1 MRPLNSLFVT
11 VIIGSIVSFSSF
23 AAHASIQSSG
33 RFTSNGQCEAYQS
46 FRKQTNPD
54 NTHLIAN
61 KQYSIKAIN
70 KKEFDWVQ
78 ILIPNASPA
87 MRWVNKSC
95 GSAQFTSNTSTTYSS
110 SIPSNTSSN
119 TSSKSCD
126 TRNEFDSYVLA
137 LTWQPGFCEHFN
149 YKGNKPE
156 CTAINDGKL
165 KITNLT
171 LHGLWPNKASCG
183 TKYGYC
189 DRYARLNLSAE
200 TIKEIAPWM
209 PNFYYQT
216 KFGDYQWKKHGACQ
230 NLDANDYFL
239 TATKLVEKVDASAIG
254 QFIKANIG
262 NNVSTASF
270 KKNLVSHFGVDAVD
284 RISLACSQG
293 KYLNEVRL
301 NIGKSFNVNN
311 TVQELLE
318 SGPKGRPFYGNCHK
332 KIYIEAAGK

>member
-1 MRPLNSLFVT
+1 MRPNYLLVT
-11 VIIGSIVSFSSF
+11 VIIGSILSFSSF
-23 AAHASIQSSG
+23 VANASIRSSG
-33 RFTSNGQCEAYQS
+33 SFTSNGQCDAYQS

-54 NTHLIAN
+54 NTQLINN
-61 KQYSIKAIN
+61 KQYAIKAIN
-70 KKEFDWVQ
+70 KKDFDWVQ

-87 MRWVNKSC
+87 MRWVSKSC
-95 GSAQFTSNTSTTYSS
+95 GTAQFNQELAIKPSS
-110 SIPSNTSSN
+110 SASSN

-126 TRNEFDSYVLA
+126 TRNDFNSYVLA
-137 LTWQPGFCEHFN
+137 LTWQPGFCEHFK

-165 KITNLT
+165 NITNLT

-189 DRYARLNLSAE
+189 DRYARLDLS
-200 TIKEIAPWM
+200 TSTVKEIAPWM

-270 KKNLVSHFGVDAVD
+270 KKNLVSHFGADAVD

-311 TVQELLE
+311 SVQELLE

>member
-1 MRPLNSLFVT
+1 MRPLNSLLLT
-11 VIIGSIVSFSSF
+11 IIVGSIISF
-23 AAHASIQSSG
+23 ASLTANASIRSSG
-33 RFTSNGQCEAYQS
+33 NFTANSHCDAYQS

-54 NTHLIAN
+54 NTQLVTN
-61 KQYSIKAIN
+61 KKYAIKAIN
-70 KKEFDWVQ
+70 KKQFDWVQ
-78 ILIPNASPA
+78 ILVPSASPA

-95 GSAQFTSNTSTTYSS
+95 GTAQFNNETLNNS
-110 SIPSNTSSN
+110 PSAPLN
-119 TSSKSCD
+119 TSSKSCSEP
-126 TRNEFDSYVLA
+126 NEFDSYVLA

-165 KITNLT
+165 NITNLT

-189 DRYARLNLSAE
+189 DRYARLNLSAS

-216 KFGDYQWKKHGACQ
+216 KFGEYQWKKHGACQ

-239 TATKLVEKVDASAIG
+239 TATKLVEKVDASVIG

-262 NNVSTASF
+262 KNVSTASF
-270 KKNLVSHFGVDAVD
+270 KKNLISHFGANAVD

-293 KYLNEVRL
+293 RYLNEVRL

-311 TVQELLE
+311 SVQELLE

>member
-1 MRPLNSLFVT
+1 MRTNSHFIT
-11 VIIGSIVSFSSF
+11 VIVGSILSLSSLT
-23 AAHASIQSSG
+23 ATASIRASG
-33 RFTSNGQCEAYQS
+33 SFTATGSCDAYQS

-54 NTHLIAN
+54 NTQLVSN
-61 KQYSIKAIN
+61 KQYAIKAIN

-78 ILIPNASPA
+78 ILIPTASPA
-87 MRWVNKSC
+87 MRWVSKSC
-95 GSAQFTSNTSTTYSS
+95 GKTQFNDEVTFKPSS
-110 SIPSNTSSN
+110 SASNSASN
-119 TSSKSCD
+119 SASKQCD
-126 TRNEFDSYVLA
+126 TRNDFDSYVLA
-137 LTWQPGFCEHFN
+137 LTWQPGFCEHFK

-165 KITNLT
+165 NITHLT
-171 LHGLWPNKASCG
+171 LHGLWPNKSSCG

-189 DRYARLNLSAE
+189 DRYARLDLSTA

-216 KFGDYQWKKHGACQ
+216 KFGEYEWKKHGTCQ
-230 NLDANDYFL
+230 NLDDDAYFL

-270 KKNLVSHFGVDAVD
+270 KKNLISHFGADAVD

-293 KYLNEVRL
+293 RYLNEVRL

-311 TVQELLE
+311 SVQQLLE

>member
-1 MRPLNSLFVT
+1 MRSNSLLVT
-11 VIIGSIVSFSSF
+11 VVVGSIIAFSSL
-23 AAHASIQSSG
+23 AANASIRSSG
-33 RFTSNGQCEAYQS
+33 SFTSNGHCETYQS

-54 NTHLIAN
+54 NTQLINN
-61 KQYSIKAIN
+61 KQYAIKAIN
-70 KKEFDWVQ
+70 KKEYDWIQ

-87 MRWVNKSC
+87 MRWVSKSC
-95 GSAQFTSNTSTTYSS
+95 GTAKFNNEAITQPSS
-110 SIPSNTSSN
+110 SASLN

-126 TRNEFDSYVLA
+126 TRNDFDSYVLA
-137 LTWQPGFCEHFN
+137 LTWQPGFCEHFK

-165 KITNLT
+165 NITNLT
-171 LHGLWPNKASCG
+171 LHGLWPNKTSCG

-189 DRYARLNLSAE
+189 DRYARLDLSAS
-200 TIKEIAPWM
+200 TVKEIAPWM

-216 KFGDYQWKKHGACQ
+216 KFGEYQWKKHGACQ
-230 NLDANDYFL
+230 NLDDNAYFL

-254 QFIKANIG
+254 QFIKSNIG

-270 KKNLVSHFGVDAVD
+270 KKNLISHFGADAVD

-293 KYLNEVRL
+293 RYLNEVRL

-311 TVQELLE
+311 SVQELLE

>member
-1 MRPLNSLFVT
+1 MRSYPLLVT
-11 VIIGSIVSFSSF
+11 VVVGNIISLSSF
-23 AAHASIQSSG
+23 AANASLQSSG
-33 RFTSNGQCEAYQS
+33 SFTSNGSCEAYQS

-54 NTHLIAN
+54 NTQLVNN
-61 KQYSIKAIN
+61 KQYAIKAIN

-95 GSAQFTSNTSTTYSS
+95 GTAQLTDNITTQPSASTSF
-110 SIPSNTSSN
+110 N
-119 TSSKSCD
+119 TSSKSCN

-137 LTWQPGFCEHFN
+137 LTWQPGFCEHFH

-189 DRYARLNLSAE
+189 DRYTRLDLSAS

-216 KFGDYQWKKHGACQ
+216 KFGEYEWKKHGVCQ

-239 TATKLVEKVDASAIG
+239 TATKLVEKVDTSAIG

-270 KKNLVSHFGVDAVD
+270 KKNLISHFGANAVD
-284 RISLACSQG
+284 RISLSCSQG

-311 TVQELLE
+311 SVQALLE

-332 KIYIEAAGK
+332 KIHIEAAGK

>member
-1 MRPLNSLFVT
+1 MVRLNSLLVT
-11 VIIGSIVSFSSF
+11 VIVGNIISLSSF
-23 AAHASIQSSG
+23 AANASIHSSG
-33 RFTSNGQCEAYQS
+33 NFTSNGQCEAYQS

-54 NTHLIAN
+54 NTQLVNN
-61 KQYSIKAIN
+61 KQYAIKSIN
-70 KKEFDWVQ
+70 KKDFDWVQ

-87 MRWVNKSC
+87 MRWVSKLCGTTQFNSDDLSKS
-95 GSAQFTSNTSTTYSS
+95 STSTS
-110 SIPSNTSSN
+110 TSFKV
-119 TSSKSCD
+119 SSKSCD
-126 TRNEFDSYVLA
+126 TRNDFDSYVLA
-137 LTWQPGFCEHFN
+137 LTWQPGFCEHVN

-165 KITNLT
+165 NITNLT

-183 TKYGYC
+183 IKYGYC
-189 DRYARLNLSAE
+189 DRYARLDLSAS
-200 TIKEIAPWM
+200 TIKDIAPWM

-216 KFGDYQWKKHGACQ
+216 KFGEYEWKKHGVCQ

-254 QFIKANIG
+254 QFIKTNIG
-262 NNVSTASF
+262 KNVSTASF
-270 KKNLVSHFGVDAVD
+270 KKNLISHFGANAVD

-301 NIGKSFNVNN
+301 NIGKSFNVNSN
-311 TVQELLE
+311 LQELLE

-332 KIYIEAAGK
+332 KIHIEAAGK